1 MWLITALLHMNTYD
15 WYTNRNLTI
24 LSINDATLDEINFFI
39 WKSFDTLFLSYDKST
54 GITNAI
60 S

>member
-1 MWLITALLHMNTYD
+1 MSTYD

-39 WKSFDTLFLSYDKST
+39 WNSFDTLFLSYDKST